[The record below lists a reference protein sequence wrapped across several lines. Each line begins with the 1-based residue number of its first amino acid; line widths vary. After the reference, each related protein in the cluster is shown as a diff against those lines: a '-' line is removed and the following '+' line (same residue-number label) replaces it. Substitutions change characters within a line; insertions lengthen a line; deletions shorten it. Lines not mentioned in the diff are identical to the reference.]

1 MTETNLEETKLE
13 EENQDNGRNEG
24 LEKEKEDRK
33 ENGREGRSRF
43 WKGALAGSLV
53 TAFVVLAAVGM
64 AAGIWIMGRQT
75 QETRQAVLPE
85 PEGEYGLDMGRLA
98 PKLGYMQQLIDQYYL
113 FDEDEERENPEDWIY
128 TGYVYSLQD
137 PYSTYYTAEEYES
150 VQESSNG
157 EYCGIGVQVSQNV
170 NTGIITVIRVFKDS
184 PADKAGM
191 RPGDVITGVG
201 DVDAAGMDLSI
212 LVSDHIK
219 GEEGTEVTV
228 TVFRESIEDSLDL
241 TMTREIVE
249 NPTVEYDL
257 LEDNVGYISIS
268 AFEEVTGDQFKTA
281 ADSLLGKGAKSL
293 IIDLRNNGG
302 GVVTASTDIADYLL
316 PDGKTIVSFKGKGI
330 DDSVYTSDDGHE
342 VDVPIILLVNGES
355 ASASEVLTGALKDND
370 WATIVGEKTFGKG
383 IAQGIFNLPD
393 GSGLKLTTAYYYT
406 PSGECIHKLGIEP
419 DVTVALD
426 EDLKSKIEIPKDE
439 DNQLQTALEVFDEG
453 VDAVNE
459 KISAENGET
468 AAADDDFEAKVKENL
483 EIEKEAGAAQ

>member
-1 MTETNLEETKLE
+1 M
-13 EENQDNGRNEG
+13 
-24 LEKEKEDRK
+24 
-33 ENGREGRSRF
+33 
-43 WKGALAGSLV
+43 
-53 TAFVVLAAVGM
+53 
-64 AAGIWIMGRQT
+64 
-75 QETRQAVLPE
+75 
-85 PEGEYGLDMGRLA
+85 
-98 PKLGYMQQLIDQYYL
+98 
-113 FDEDEERENPEDWIY
+113 
-128 TGYVYSLQD
+128 
-137 PYSTYYTAEEYES
+137 
-150 VQESSNG
+150 
-157 EYCGIGVQVSQNV
+157 SQNV

-316 PDGKTIVSFKGKGI
+316 PDGKTLS
-330 DDSVYTSDDGHE
+330 
-342 VDVPIILLVNGES
+342 L
-355 ASASEVLTGALKDND
+355 
-370 WATIVGEKTFGKG
+370 
-383 IAQGIFNLPD
+383 
-393 GSGLKLTTAYYYT
+393 
-406 PSGECIHKLGIEP
+406 IHI
-419 DVTVALD
+419 
-426 EDLKSKIEIPKDE
+426 
-439 DNQLQTALEVFDEG
+439 
-453 VDAVNE
+453 
-459 KISAENGET
+459 
-468 AAADDDFEAKVKENL
+468 
-483 EIEKEAGAAQ
+483 